1 MPNRDNNDPQRKRK
15 PDEHSPES
23 RPTQDRPQTP
33 KFDIPQQGPDHLPAA
48 PNNNDRQQRPQD
60 PERSRAP
67 ELDRASGDE
76 TRRAVSGSGAAIPG
90 DYRDILNRLDRIDQ
104 PNDIS
109 DEEARRLAGLD
120 HEQGDPDHV
129 RPDNLPAITRHEVA
143 NISQAIQ
150 AAGTVYPK
158 WHGIKNLPGF
168 QHRQIRGMG
177 QDLFSMFT
185 TTPHHDILTIST
197 MANSE
202 REVKA
207 VLGWLQQ
214 NAESL
219 PELDIDYTGYG
230 MGEYKPQVREFRT
243 ENTRFHVV
251 HDRAGWYI
259 YAYPEQTAVE
269 HGGSNDRLGHDSQE
283 EESDRDEFGALIPKR
298 LKEGKEMKFS
308 SISEQIRYLT
318 NKLDNLEETALVDD
332 IFKEQLAEAMLDES
346 TLAKLLGQTP
356 GARQVVH
363 ALHSRHKLASGGLR
377 NRPGHA
383 NIDPDYEEI
392 PADTKNIAVTIKS
405 NKDNFCIIVGT
416 HGVAGV
422 KPEEK
427 RWDQSRSKERDTT
440 LPYVVVWSTGDGAE
454 SEIAKYRMGRMDA
467 TGGSSAM
474 EGGAPNLFN
483 VLRDRIGPVVRAYRA
498 TGAVERTKMK
508 GRDELK
514 KQSVPDVEQ
523 IGDKIKPV
531 LQKLLQQTVGQL
543 GPRIQRLA
551 QGGNYDAVEKLTRA
565 GKKLQAMITAMDS
578 PNPQWTGWN
587 TPLATY
593 GRVIGDG
600 IQELTQGMDAE
611 GKAQFMR
618 NAAAGQAQEL
628 GQLLN
633 YIRSKLFT
641 ISE

>member
-1 MPNRDNNDPQRKRK
+1 MPRHDDNEPQRKRK
-15 PDEHSPES
+15 PEGEPRQE
-23 RPTQDRPQTP
+23 RPAQDRPQAP
-33 KFDIPQQGPDHLPAA
+33 KFDIPQQGPEHLPAG
-48 PNNNDRQQRPQD
+48 PKDQPKRPAE
-60 PERSRAP
+60 PESKSAP

-76 TRRAVSGSGAAIPG
+76 TRRAAQGASVPN
-90 DYRDILNRLDRIDQ
+90 DMRDMLNRLNRIDR
-104 PNDIS
+104 PGDIS

-120 HEQGDPDHV
+120 NDEGEPRPV
-129 RPDNLPAITRHEVA
+129 NPDNLPAITRHEVA

-150 AAGTVYPK
+150 AAGQVYPK

-168 QHRQIRGMG
+168 QNRQIRGMG

-197 MANSE
+197 MTNPE
-202 REVKA
+202 REIKA

-214 NAESL
+214 NAEAL
-219 PELDIDYTGYG
+219 PELDIDYSGYG
-230 MGEYKPQVREFRT
+230 IGGYKPQVREFRT
-243 ENTRFHVV
+243 DNTRFHVV

-259 YAYPEQTAVE
+259 YAYPEQSAVE
-269 HGGSNDRLGHDSQE
+269 HGSNKQLGHDD
-283 EESDRDEFGALIPKR
+283 EESDRDEFGALVPKR
-298 LKEGKEMKFS
+298 LKEGTQMKFS

-318 NKLDNLEETALVDD
+318 NKLDNLEETALIDD
-332 IFKEQLAEAMLDES
+332 IFKSQLEEAILDES

-356 GARQVVH
+356 GANQLVH
-363 ALHSRHKLASGGLR
+363 ALHSRHKLASGGLK
-377 NRPGHA
+377 NRPGHQ
-383 NIDPDYEEI
+383 NIDPNYEEI

-416 HGVAGV
+416 NGVAGV

-474 EGGAPNLFN
+474 EGGAPNLFQ

-498 TGAVERTKMK
+498 TGAVERAKVKT
-508 GRDELK
+508 R
-514 KQSVPDVEQ
+514 QSIQQQAVPDDTQ
-523 IGDKIKPV
+523 IGEKLKPV
-531 LQKLLQQTVGQL
+531 LAKLLQQTIGQL

-565 GKKLQAMITAMDS
+565 GKKIQAMATALDS

-587 TPLATY
+587 SPLSSYSSLISSGIREITANMDDAGKTEF
-593 GRVIGDG
+593 RVNI
-600 IQELTQGMDAE
+600 A
-611 GKAQFMR
+611 
-618 NAAAGQAQEL
+618 NGQAKEL
-628 GQLLN
+628 GELLN
-633 YIRSKLFT
+633 FVRARLFS

>member
-1 MPNRDNNDPQRKRK
+1 MPTHDDNEPQRKRK
-15 PDEHSPES
+15 PEGDS
-23 RPTQDRPQTP
+23 RQERPAQDRPQAP
-33 KFDIPQQGPDHLPAA
+33 KFDIPQQGPEHLPAG
-48 PNNNDRQQRPQD
+48 PNDQPRRPAD

-76 TRRAVSGSGAAIPG
+76 TRRAVQGASVP
-90 DYRDILNRLDRIDQ
+90 DDMRNMLNRLNRIDR
-104 PNDIS
+104 PGDIS
-109 DEEARRLAGLD
+109 DEEARRLAGL
-120 HEQGDPDHV
+120 ENNEGDPDHV
-129 RPDNLPAITRHEVA
+129 RPDNLPALTRHEVA
-143 NISQAIQ
+143 NISQALQ
-150 AAGTVYPK
+150 AAGQVYPK

-207 VLGWLQQ
+207 VLGWLQK

-219 PELDIDYTGYG
+219 PELDIDYSGYG
-230 MGEYKPQVREFRT
+230 MGNYKPQVREFRT

-251 HDRAGWYI
+251 HDGAGWYI
-259 YAYPEQTAVE
+259 YAYPEQSAVE
-269 HGGSNDRLGHDSQE
+269 HGSQKQLGHNDE

-298 LKEGKEMKFS
+298 LNEGTQMKFS

-318 NKLDNLEETALVDD
+318 TKLDNLEETALVDD
-332 IFKEQLAEAMLDES
+332 IFKSQLEEAILDES

-356 GARQVVH
+356 GANQLVH

-377 NRPGHA
+377 NRPGHQ
-383 NIDPDYEEI
+383 NIDPNYEEI

-416 HGVAGV
+416 NGVAGV

-474 EGGAPNLFN
+474 EGGAPNLFQ

-498 TGAVERTKMK
+498 TGAVERAKVKT
-508 GRDELK
+508 RQTIQQQAIPSDE
-514 KQSVPDVEQ
+514 QVGE
-523 IGDKIKPV
+523 KIKPV
-531 LQKLLQQTVGQL
+531 LSKLLQQTIGQL

-565 GKKLQAMITAMDS
+565 GKKIQAMSTALDS
-578 PNPQWTGWN
+578 PNPQWQGWN
-587 TPLATY
+587 SPLSSY
-593 GRVIGDG
+593 NSLISSG
-600 IQELTQGMDAE
+600 IREITGGMDEA
-611 GKAQFMR
+611 GKNEFKV
-618 NAAAGQAQEL
+618 NIVNGQAKEL
-628 GQLLN
+628 GELLN
-633 YIRSKLFT
+633 FVRAKLFS